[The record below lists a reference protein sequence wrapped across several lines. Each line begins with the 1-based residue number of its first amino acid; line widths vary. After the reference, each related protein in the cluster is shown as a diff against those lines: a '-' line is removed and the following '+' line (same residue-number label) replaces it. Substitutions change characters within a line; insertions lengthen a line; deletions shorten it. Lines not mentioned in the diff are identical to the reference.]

1 MVKALYGEGE
11 QQVKNVPIQTFQ
23 GGVSVNAAVGYPYG
37 VIRGTDFIYTNG
49 QRTVNPSGYYRS
61 TPSSANVIGDPNPEW
76 LGGINNMFK
85 YKNVSLSFLIDIRR
99 GGDIFSLDQ
108 FYGDGSGLYEETV
121 GTNNLG
127 NSTRM
132 LLSEGGGVIL
142 PGVKDDG
149 TPNDI
154 RAANHNGSGATAY
167 GYVANSGAGMPRAYY
182 VYDASFVKLRELALT
197 YSLPSS
203 VLSRIKGFK
212 AIDLSVV
219 GRNLWIIDKNMKY
232 SDPEES
238 LSSGNANGGYQSG
251 AYPAVKTYGFNV
263 RMTF

>member
-1 MVKALYGEGE
+1 M
-11 QQVKNVPIQTFQ
+11 
-23 GGVSVNAAVGYPYG
+23 GYPYG
-37 VIRGTDFIYTNG
+37 IIRGTNFIYTNG
-49 QRTVNPSGYYRS
+49 QRTVNPAGYYRA
-61 TPSSANVIGDPNPEW
+61 TASSAEIIGDPNPDW
-76 LGGINNMFK
+76 LGGLNNMFK
-85 YKNVSLSFLIDIRR
+85 YKDVSLSFLIDVRR

-108 FYGDGSGLYEETV
+108 FYGDGSGLYEETI

-127 NSTRM
+127 NPTRS

-149 TPNDI
+149 SPNDI

-182 VYDASFVKLRELALT
+182 VYDGSFVKLRELALT
-197 YSLPSS
+197 YSLPGFIMSK
-203 VLSRIKGFK
+203 LKGFK
-212 AIDLSVV
+212 SVDISAV

-251 AYPAVKTYGFNV
+251 AYPAVRTYGFNV
-263 RMTF
+263 RFVF